1 MLVFIIAGGL
11 GARDEET
18 RLAAKADAP
27 DRRASDVGTGICH
40 SPDFTDR
47 RYRLAAAQEI
57 AMNPILEEDLHY
69 ILSKLSPSN
78 KNSFRDGTILITG
91 CAGFLGFS
99 FMQFFSEHAS
109 SLEIRKIIGLD
120 TFLLTKPTWIS
131 ELATRHAGLVDIYQ
145 FDVSKDD
152 ISSIDGSAQATHVI
166 HGASIA
172 SPIFYRR
179 FPIVTLDANI
189 WGLRRLLD
197 FYTSKKCRGFLFFS
211 SSEIYGDPDA
221 ANIPTAEEYRGN
233 VSCIGPRACYDESK
247 RFGETMCS
255 LFSKEYGIP
264 ITVAR
269 PFNNYGPGMRI
280 DDRRVPAD
288 FAKCVIEN
296 KDIEILSSGSP
307 TRTFCYV
314 ADALAGYLK
323 CLTYGEF
330 DYFNIGI
337 ERPEISVRELASLYQ
352 EAGSRF
358 RGYTGKV
365 VLGQSPDKEYL
376 THNPNRRCPII
387 EKARTKLGYNP
398 EINVKTG
405 VDRFVQFLLHEKE
418 KGDLA

>member
-1 MLVFIIAGGL
+1 
-11 GARDEET
+11 
-18 RLAAKADAP
+18 
-27 DRRASDVGTGICH
+27 
-40 SPDFTDR
+40 
-47 RYRLAAAQEI
+47 
-57 AMNPILEEDLHY
+57 MNPILKEDLHY

-78 KNSFRDGTILITG
+78 KSSFKDGTILITG
-91 CAGFLGFS
+91 CAGFLGFC

-109 SLEIRKIIGLD
+109 ALGIRKIIGLD
-120 TFLLTKPTWIS
+120 TFLLTKPKLIS
-131 ELATRHAGLVDIYQ
+131 DIASRHPGLVDVHQ
-145 FDVSKDD
+145 FDISKDD

-172 SPIFYRR
+172 SPIFYRK

-197 FYTSKKCRGFLFFS
+197 FHTSKKIKGLLFFS

-221 ANIPTAEEYRGN
+221 ANIPTDEEYRGN

-247 RFGETMCS
+247 RFGETMCY
-255 LFSKEYGIP
+255 LFSKERGFP
-264 ITVAR
+264 ITIAR

-296 KDIEILSSGSP
+296 RDIEILSSGSP

-314 ADALAGYLK
+314 ADAIAGYLK

-337 ERPEISVRELASLYQ
+337 EKPEISVRELASIYQ
-352 EAGSRF
+352 EVGSRF
-358 RGYTGKV
+358 SGYNGKI
-365 VLGQSPDKEYL
+365 VLRQSSDKEYL
-376 THNPNRRCPII
+376 TNNPNRRCPII
-387 EKARTKLGYNP
+387 NKARTKLGYNP
-398 EINVKTG
+398 EIDVKTG
-405 VDRFVQFLLHEKE
+405 VQRFVQYLLHEKE
-418 KGDLA
+418 KGALA